1 MAVKTAVC
9 YCGNEAGSWLES
21 SRRSAFLLGETE
33 IMGKRILVVDDE
45 ISIRMGIREF
55 AEYQGY
61 EVMGAANGREAL
73 ELCRQ
78 QDFDL
83 IIMDIMM
90 PEMNGYEAY
99 RKIREMKDIPA
110 LMLSAKGEEYDKLQ
124 GFELGIDDY
133 VVKPF
138 SIKELMARV
147 KVILMRHE
155 PKEEKMQ
162 SESYEFEGLTVNISA
177 REVLVEGKRIE
188 LRPKEYDL
196 LFFLVRNRGI
206 VFSREALLE
215 KVWGF
220 DFMGDDRTVD
230 AQIKMLRHALG
241 DYRKYIVTYRGAGYK
256 FEAEEKKA

>member
-1 MAVKTAVC
+1 MRV
-9 YCGNEAGSWLES
+9 
-21 SRRSAFLLGETE
+21 
-33 IMGKRILVVDDE
+33 LVVDDE
-45 ISIRMGIREF
+45 KLIRDVIK
-55 AEYQGY
+55 EYLLLEGF
-61 EVMGAANGREAL
+61 EVDEASNGLEAVDKVK
-73 ELCRQ
+73 Q

-99 RKIREMKDIPA
+99 QKIREMKDIPA

-124 GFELGIDDY
+124 GFKLGIDDY

-155 PKEEKMQ
+155 PKEEKKQ
-162 SESYEFEGLTVNISA
+162 SEIYEFEGLEVNISA
-177 REVLVEGKRIE
+177 RELMVDGNRVE

-206 VFSREALLE
+206 VFSRDALLE